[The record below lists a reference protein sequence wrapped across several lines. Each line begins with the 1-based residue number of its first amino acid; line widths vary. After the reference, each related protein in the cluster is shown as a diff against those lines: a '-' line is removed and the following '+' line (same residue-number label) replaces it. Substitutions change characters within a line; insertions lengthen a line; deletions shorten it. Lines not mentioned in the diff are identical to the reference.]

1 MKIIGHRGIMS
12 FSPENSLSGLNY
24 IKSLKLNWV
33 ECDVILS
40 KDNIPVIFHD
50 KKLDRVTNFKGE
62 VKNYKYKEL
71 EHVDIGYKYSL
82 NFTGERIPSLFEY
95 IKKCSE
101 LSINVFL
108 ELKKYYNDELTLVNN
123 VMYNIKYF
131 DNIKIILCSYSKTI
145 ISLINQLYP
154 DIKKS
159 IIVDKIPNDWYDFV
173 KTNNCYSINVAYD
186 KFDEN
191 DLSEIKKCCSKI
203 PTYCFTVNDYEDYNN
218 LKEIGVKGIITDKAE
233 YFTTY

>member
-1 MKIIGHRGIMS
+1 MKIIGHRGIVS
-12 FSPENSLSGLNY
+12 FSPENSLIGLNY

-50 KKLDRVTNFKGE
+50 KKLDRITNFKGE

-71 EHVDIGYKYSL
+71 QNVDIGYKYNL
-82 NFTGERIPSLFEY
+82 NFIGERIPSL
-95 IKKCSE
+95 KKFINKCNM
-101 LSINVFL
+101 LSINIFL
-108 ELKKYYNDELTLVNN
+108 ELKNYYHDELMLVNN
-123 VMYNIKYF
+123 VLKIIKNYN
-131 DNIKIILCSYSKTI
+131 NIKIIPCSYSRKI
-145 ISLINQLYP
+145 IKLINKLYP
-154 DIKKS
+154 KTEKS
-159 IIVDKIPNDWYDFV
+159 LIVDKIPNDWYDFV

-186 KFDEN
+186 KFNEN
-191 DLSEIKKCCSKI
+191 DLSDIKKCCSKI

-233 YFTTY
+233 YFANY

>member
-1 MKIIGHRGIMS
+1 MKIIGHRGIVS

-24 IKSLKLNWV
+24 VKSLKLNWV

-50 KKLDRVTNFKGE
+50 KTLDRVTNFKGE
-62 VKNYKYKEL
+62 IKNYKYKEL
-71 EHVDIGYKYSL
+71 EHVDIGYKYNL
-82 NFTGERIPSLFEY
+82 NFTGEKIPSLYDY

-101 LSINVFL
+101 LSINIFL

-123 VMYNIKYF
+123 VIYNIKHIN
-131 DNIKIILCSYSKTI
+131 NIEIILCSYSKTI

-154 DIKKS
+154 NIKKS
-159 IIVDKIPNDWYDFV
+159 FIVDKIHNDCYDFV

-186 KFDEN
+186 KFNEN
-191 DLSEIKKCCSKI
+191 DLSDIKNCCSKI

-233 YFTTY
+233 YFTN